1 MTGWETE
8 RAAFLECLTAETH
21 DYAHANKLD
30 RILGQT
36 AKTLMYAEHI
46 FDGGAKDAEERQ
58 RELEER
64 QTGEIIGALIGITA
78 GVALAVN
85 DVHKRA
91 KPPTQHI
98 DRKRR
103 DELQDKRIALGH
115 KEDDHPDQTIQQ
127 MM

>member
-1 MTGWETE
+1 M
-8 RAAFLECLTAETH
+8 FLECLTAETH
-21 DYAHANKLD
+21 DYACANKLD

-46 FDGGAKDAEERQ
+46 FDDGAKDAEERQ

-78 GVALAVN
+78 GVALAIN

-115 KEDDHPDQTIQQ
+115 KEDDHPDHTIQQ